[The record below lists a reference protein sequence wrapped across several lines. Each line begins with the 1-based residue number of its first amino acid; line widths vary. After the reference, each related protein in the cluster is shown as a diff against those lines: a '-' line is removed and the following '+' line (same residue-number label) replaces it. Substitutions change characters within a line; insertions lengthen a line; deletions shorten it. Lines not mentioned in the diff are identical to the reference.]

1 MAKSQKSSNHMAD
14 ALAPEILL
22 DIRTQLEEAA
32 AEMDATLRQAASA
45 GAIARHGSSAA
56 GCYAADGSVLV
67 GGRESHPLLLEA
79 AAEALAALVDRP
91 APGVL
96 GLAAGAAYATND
108 PRMGAA
114 GIEDLVVAAPVFRR
128 GCLAGFVAVSASHP
142 GLGRAA
148 VAPVEALRRE
158 GLVLPWSPLGDGR
171 GVDPVLRELLA
182 ANVEEAGGLLEDL
195 QAQLHSVW
203 IGVEVVERL
212 LDRHGPESLDA
223 VRMAIRTSGLDA
235 LQGILRK
242 SQGAV
247 LEGHL
252 PPVTAQVTPEDP
264 GVLVKLSSAGE
275 PPELPPVP
283 LARAAVR
290 AAFREL
296 LAAETPG
303 LGLLGGWSDA
313 IRVEVAWPPAAGT
326 GAIGPA
332 RLLGAQR
339 VAEVVLAAVATLMP
353 HLTRCP
359 DSGPLLA
366 EVRGER
372 GDGSRYRLRLEV
384 GGGLG
389 ASVFGDGLTHAAAS
403 FHPQHLRSV
412 EAIERTAPLRV
423 HRFALRP
430 DSAGAGQYRG
440 GLGAVLEISLL
451 EGRAL
456 VDVLL
461 PARPMGLR
469 GGRRGAAGR
478 LVHLTPEA
486 GAREETGPARI
497 SLGLRPGDRLIL
509 ESPGGGAWGLGYERS
524 IMRVE
529 EDLVRGLVTPTES
542 KNQYGV
548 VVRPGTLEK
557 DDQLTYRVRHFLLS
571 TLAAEDII
579 AGEELL
585 D

>member
-1 MAKSQKSSNHMAD
+1 MD
-14 ALAPEILL
+14 AVLAPEILL

-32 AEMDATLRQAASA
+32 AELDATLRQAASA
-45 GAIARHGSSAA
+45 VPIARHGSTAA
-56 GCYAADGSVLV
+56 GFHAADGSVLV

-79 AAEALAALVDRP
+79 AAEALTALASRS
-91 APGVL
+91 ASGAL
-96 GLAAGAAYATND
+96 ELAAGAAYATND
-108 PRMGAA
+108 PRVGAA

-128 GCLAGFVAVSASHP
+128 GCVACFVAVSASHP

-158 GLVLPWSPLGDGR
+158 GLVLPWSPLGDGG
-171 GVDPVLRELLA
+171 GVHPALRDLLA
-182 ANVEEAGGLLEDL
+182 ANAEEPGVLLEDL
-195 QAQLHSVW
+195 QAHLHAVR

-212 LDRHGPESLDA
+212 LDRHGPEPLDA
-223 VRMAIRTSGLDA
+223 VRRAVRTSGLDA
-235 LQGILRK
+235 LQGILRR
-242 SQGAV
+242 SEGAV
-247 LEGHL
+247 LEGQL
-252 PPVTAQVTPEDP
+252 GPVTVQVAPEGP
-264 GVLVKLSSAGE
+264 GVQVKLTGAGE
-275 PPELPPVP
+275 PRDLPTAP

-303 LGLLGGWSDA
+303 LSLLGGWTDA
-313 IRVEVAWPPAAGT
+313 IRVDTAWAPAAGT
-326 GAIGPA
+326 EAIGPA

-339 VAEVVLAAVATLMP
+339 VAEAVLAAFAAVVP
-353 HLTRCP
+353 HLIRCP
-359 DSGPLLA
+359 DAGPLLA
-366 EVRGER
+366 EIRGER

-389 ASVFGDGLTHAAAS
+389 ASVFGDGLAHAASS

-412 EAIERTAPLRV
+412 EAIERMAPLRV

-440 GLGAVLEISLL
+440 GLGAVLEVSLL

-469 GGRRGAAGR
+469 GGRRGAPGR
-478 LVHLTPEA
+478 LAHATPAA
-486 GAREETGPARI
+486 GARDETGPARI
-497 SLGLRPGDRLIL
+497 SLRLRPGDRLVM
-509 ESPGGGAWGLGYERS
+509 ESPGGGGWGLAYQRS

-529 EDLVRGLVTPTES
+529 EDLVRGIVTPTES
-542 KNQYGV
+542 RNRYGV
-548 VVRPGTLEK
+548 VLKPGTLEK

-571 TLAAEDII
+571 TLAAEDLM

-585 D
+585 E

>member
-1 MAKSQKSSNHMAD
+1 MAEN
-14 ALAPEILL
+14 LAPEILL

-32 AEMDATLRQAASA
+32 AEVDATLRQAASA
-45 GAIARHGSSAA
+45 GAIARHGSTAA
-56 GCYAADGSVLV
+56 GFYVADGSVLV

-79 AAEALAALVDRP
+79 AAEALAALAGRAASGALGL
-91 APGVL
+91 APGV
-96 GLAAGAAYATND
+96 AYATND
-108 PRMGAA
+108 PRVGAA
-114 GIEDLVVAAPVFRR
+114 GIEDLVVAAPVFRQ
-128 GCLAGFVAVSASHP
+128 GCVACFVAVSASHP
-142 GLGRAA
+142 ALGRAA

-158 GLVLPWSPLGDGR
+158 GLVLPWSPLGDG
-171 GVDPVLRELLA
+171 GGLHPALWDLLA
-182 ANVEEAGGLLEDL
+182 ANVEEPDVLLDDL
-195 QAQLHSVW
+195 QAHLHAVR

-212 LDRHGPESLDA
+212 LDQHGPESLQA
-223 VRMAIRTSGLDA
+223 VRGAVRTSGLDA
-235 LQGILRK
+235 LQAILRK
-242 SQGAV
+242 NEGPT

-252 PPVTAQVTPEDP
+252 APFAVRVAPEGH
-264 GVLVKLSSAGE
+264 GVRVVLSGAGE
-275 PPELPPVP
+275 AQELPTAP

-303 LGLLGGWSDA
+303 LSLLGGWTDA
-313 IRVEVAWPPAAGT
+313 IRVDAAWPPAAAME
-326 GAIGPA
+326 AIGPA
-332 RLLGAQR
+332 RLLGAQQ
-339 VAEVVLAAVATLMP
+339 VAEAVLAAFAKVMP
-353 HLTRCP
+353 HLIRCP
-359 DSGPLLA
+359 DAGPLLA

-389 ASVFGDGLTHAAAS
+389 ASVFGDGLAHAASS

-412 EAIERTAPLRV
+412 EAIERMAPLRV

-440 GLGAVLEISLL
+440 GLGAVLEVSLL

-461 PARPMGLR
+461 PARPMGLC
-469 GGRRGAAGR
+469 GGLRGAAGR
-478 LVHLTPEA
+478 LVHVTPAA
-486 GAREETGPARI
+486 GAREETGPTRI
-497 SLGLRPGDRLIL
+497 SLRLRPGDRLVM
-509 ESPGGGAWGLGYERS
+509 ESAGGGGWGLAYQRS

-529 EDLVRGLVTPTES
+529 EDLVREIVSPTES
-542 KNQYGV
+542 KNRYGV
-548 VVRPGTLEK
+548 VLKPGTLEK
-557 DDQLTYRVRHFLLS
+557 DDQLTYRIRHFLLS